1 MLLKI
6 FLITLCTTLT
16 HNNPFNN
23 SLNNSFNSSENI
35 FNPINS
41 INSINPINPINNYK
55 VIINNYTLNK
65 IKIFLYKLNDGK
77 RLIYD
82 MCEILDETYS
92 IVSGSNKPDCQYNI
106 SYINSDN
113 IHVFKIKNE
122 IRTFFLNERKNFCSK
137 QQIECGELTII
148 IKLLDI
154 LNSGI
159 DLAITNNINFLWI
172 NLEIINFDELYNLY
186 KKSLVNNEI
195 LTNITLS
202 KTKANIILEQEKNR
216 LKILLNKNW
225 MDKYTNYI
233 YIYIGDPINN
243 SIGYIANSFSSTI
256 EKAIPNISI
265 ELKIIFVLLLLLFI
279 KRS

>member
-1 MLLKI
+1 
-6 FLITLCTTLT
+6 
-16 HNNPFNN
+16 
-23 SLNNSFNSSENI
+23 
-35 FNPINS
+35 
-41 INSINPINPINNYK
+41 
-55 VIINNYTLNK
+55 
-65 IKIFLYKLNDGK
+65 
-77 RLIYD
+77 

-92 IVSGSNKPDCQYNI
+92 IVSGSNKPNCQYNI
-106 SYINSDN
+106 SYIDNDN

-137 QQIECGELTII
+137 QEIECGELTII

-159 DLAITNNINFLWI
+159 NLAITSNINFLWI

-202 KTKANIILEQEKNR
+202 KTKANVILEQEKNR

-225 MDKYTNYI
+225 MDKYTNYL
-233 YIYIGDPINN
+233 YIYIGDPVNN
-243 SIGYIANSFSSTI
+243 SLGYIACSFSSTI

-265 ELKIIFVLLLLLFI
+265 EIKIIVVLLLLLFI